1 MKNESSISKA
11 IKDVPSFAESYKT
24 FVKRLENES
33 SSSSTIKN
41 YGYNLALICLH
52 FGRMPEGIT
61 GIEYT
66 DYYNMLL
73 KRKSSGS
80 HMKHAVYAVRKYFKL
95 FGLRCPLAAN
105 PPIPATRS
113 LPVVLSQREIAELL
127 KACVDLRE
135 KALVGILY
143 DTGMRKS
150 EALHL
155 KLYDLDFDR
164 NAIHIRDGKGHKD
177 RYVPFSK
184 NMQKVIVA
192 YLKAYRPQEYLFER
206 EKGHPKGTQWPSK
219 VLLDAVERTSI
230 TKCVSCHVLR
240 HSYATHLLEHGLDI
254 RHIQKWLGHKR
265 LETTAGYLNVAE
277 THYDQRYTGPTD
289 LIFPVQK

>member
-1 MKNESSISKA
+1 MKNESSIARA
-11 IKDVPSFAESYKT
+11 IKDVPSFGESYKT

-33 SSSSTIKN
+33 ASSSTIHN

-52 FGRMPEGIT
+52 FGKMPEQIT
-61 GIEYT
+61 SEEYT

-80 HMKHAVYAVRKYFKL
+80 HMKHAVYAVRKYFHI
-95 FGLRCPLAAN
+95 FGLKCPLAAN
-105 PPIPATRS
+105 PPIPATRT
-113 LPVVLSQREIAELL
+113 LPVVLSQREIVELL

-135 KALVGILY
+135 KTLIGILY

-150 EALHL
+150 ESL
-155 KLYDLDFDR
+155 KLCLCDLDFDR

-184 NMQKVIVA
+184 NMQKVMVA
-192 YLKAYRPQEYLFER
+192 YLRAYRPQEYVFED
-206 EKGHPKGTQWPSK
+206 EKGKPKGENWPSK
-219 VLLDAVERTSI
+219 VLAEAVERTSI
-230 TKCVSCHVLR
+230 TKHVNCHVLR
-240 HSYATHLLEHGLDI
+240 HCYATHLLEFGLDI

-277 THYDQRYTGPTD
+277 THYDQRYTGPAD
-289 LIFPVQK
+289 LIFPVKA

>member
-73 KRKSSGS
+73 KRKASGS

-164 NAIHIRDGKGHKD
+164 SSIHIRDGKGHKD

>member
-1 MKNESSISKA
+1 M
-11 IKDVPSFAESYKT
+11 
-24 FVKRLENES
+24 KRLENES
-33 SSSSTIKN
+33 ASSSTIHN

-52 FGRMPEGIT
+52 FGKMPEEIT
-61 GIEYT
+61 EIEYT

-80 HMKHAVYAVRKYFKL
+80 HMKHAVYAVRKYFKV

-105 PPIPATRS
+105 PPIPATRT

-135 KALVGILY
+135 KALLGILY

-150 EALHL
+150 ETLHL

-164 NAIHIRDGKGHKD
+164 NVIHIRDGKGHKD

-184 NMQKVIVA
+184 NMQKVIAA
-192 YLKAYRPQEYLFER
+192 YLKAYRPQDYLFEK
-206 EKGHPKGTQWPSK
+206 EKGKPKGTQWPSI
-219 VLLDAVERTSI
+219 VLSGTISRTSI
-230 TKCVSCHVLR
+230 VKNVTCHVMR
-240 HSYATHLLEHGLDI
+240 HSYATHLLEFGLDI

-265 LETTAGYLNVAE
+265 LETTAGYLNIAE

-289 LIFPVQK
+289 LIFPVKA

>member
-143 DTGMRKS
+143 DTGMRKG
-150 EALHL
+150 EVLHL

-277 THYDQRYTGPTD
+277 THYDQRYTGPAD
-289 LIFPVQK
+289 LIFPVKK

>member
-164 NAIHIRDGKGHKD
+164 SSIHIRDGKGHKD

>member
-1 MKNESSISKA
+1 MKK
-11 IKDVPSFAESYKT
+11 
-24 FVKRLENES
+24 
-33 SSSSTIKN
+33 KN
-41 YGYNLALICLH
+41 LSAVILALMIS
-52 FGRMPEGIT
+52 
-61 GIEYT
+61 
-66 DYYNMLL
+66 LL
-73 KRKSSGS
+73 SILP
-80 HMKHAVYAVRKYFKL
+80 V
-95 FGLRCPLAAN
+95 
-105 PPIPATRS
+105 PATRS

>member
-1 MKNESSISKA
+1 MKQLSSIERA
-11 IKDVPSFAESYKT
+11 IQDVPSFAESYKT

-33 SSSSTIKN
+33 ASSSTIHN

-52 FGRMPEGIT
+52 FGRMPEEIT
-61 GIEYT
+61 ELEYT

-80 HMKHAVYAVRKYFKL
+80 HMKHAVYAVRKYFKV

-105 PPIPATRS
+105 PPIPATRT

-135 KALVGILY
+135 KAILGILY

-184 NMQKVIVA
+184 NMQKVIAA

-206 EKGHPKGTQWPSK
+206 EKGQPKGTQWPSK
-219 VLLDAVERTSI
+219 VLQDAVERTSI
-230 TKCVSCHVLR
+230 TKCVSGHVLR

-289 LIFPVQK
+289 LIFPVKA

>member
-1 MKNESSISKA
+1 MKQLSSVEKA
-11 IKDVPSFAESYKT
+11 IKDVPSFAARYAL
-24 FVKRLENES
+24 FLKRLENES
-33 SSSSTIKN
+33 ASFSTIKN

-52 FGRMPEGIT
+52 FGRMPEEIT
-61 GIEYT
+61 EAEYT

-80 HMKHAVYAVRKYFKL
+80 HMKHAVYCVRKYFKI
-95 FGLRCPLAAN
+95 FGLPCPLAAN
-105 PPIPATRS
+105 PPIPATRT

-127 KACVDLRE
+127 HACIDLRE
-135 KALVGILY
+135 KALIGILY

-155 KLYDLDFDR
+155 KLCDLDFDR
-164 NAIHIRDGKGHKD
+164 NMVHIRNGKGHKD
-177 RYVPFSK
+177 RYVPFSR

-192 YLKAYRPQEYLFER
+192 YQKVYRPQEYVFE
-206 EKGHPKGTQWPSK
+206 KKKGTPFCKDWVPT
-219 VLLDAVERTSI
+219 VLARAIERTSI
-230 TKCVSCHVLR
+230 TKNVCCHVLR
-240 HSYATHLLEHGLDI
+240 HSYATHLLEFGLDI

-265 LETTAGYLNVAE
+265 LETTAGYLNIAE

-289 LIFPVQK
+289 LIFPVKP

>member
-1 MKNESSISKA
+1 MKNESSIAKA

-33 SSSSTIKN
+33 SSLSTIKN

-52 FGRMPEGIT
+52 FGKMPEEIT

-73 KRKSSGS
+73 KRKASGS
-80 HMKHAVYAVRKYFKL
+80 HMKHAVYAVRKYFKI

-113 LPVVLSQREIAELL
+113 LPVVLSQREVAELL

-192 YLKAYRPQEYLFER
+192 YLKAYRPQEYLFELD
-206 EKGHPKGTQWPSK
+206 KGHPKGTQWPSK
-219 VLLDAVERTSI
+219 VLLDAVGRTSI
-230 TKCVSCHVLR
+230 TKCVTCHVLR

>member
-1 MKNESSISKA
+1 MKNESSIAKA

-33 SSSSTIKN
+33 SSLSTIKN

-52 FGRMPEGIT
+52 FGKMPEEIT
-61 GIEYT
+61 GLEYT

-95 FGLRCPLAAN
+95 FGLKCPLAAN
-105 PPIPATRS
+105 PPIPAPRT
-113 LPVVLSQREIAELL
+113 LPVVLSQREVAELL
-127 KACVDLRE
+127 KVCVDLRE
-135 KALVGILY
+135 KSLVGILY

-150 EALHL
+150 ESLHL
-155 KLYDLDFDR
+155 KLCDLDFDR
-164 NAIHIRDGKGHKD
+164 NSIHIRDGKGHKD

-192 YLKAYRPQEYLFER
+192 YLKSYRPQEYLFEQ

-219 VLLDAVERTSI
+219 VLQDAVERTSI

-240 HSYATHLLEHGLDI
+240 HSYATHLLEFGLDI

-265 LETTAGYLNVAE
+265 LETTAGYLNIAE

>member
-1 MKNESSISKA
+1 MKNESSIAKA

-33 SSSSTIKN
+33 SSLSTIKN

-52 FGRMPEGIT
+52 FGKMPEEIT
-61 GIEYT
+61 ELEYT

-80 HMKHAVYAVRKYFKL
+80 HMKHAVYAVRKYFKI

-105 PPIPATRS
+105 PPIPATRT
-113 LPVVLSQREIAELL
+113 LPVVLSQREITELL

-135 KALVGILY
+135 KALLGILY

-177 RYVPFSK
+177 RYIPFSK
-184 NMQKVIVA
+184 NMQKVIAA
-192 YLKAYRPQEYLFER
+192 YLKAYRPQEYLFEKA
-206 EKGHPKGTQWPSK
+206 KGKPKGPQWPSM
-219 VLLDAVERTSI
+219 VLSDTISRTSI
-230 TKCVSCHVLR
+230 VKNVTCHVMR
-240 HSYATHLLEHGLDI
+240 HSYATHLLEFGLDI

-277 THYDQRYTGPTD
+277 THYDQRYTGPID
-289 LIFPVQK
+289 LIFPVKA

>member
-1 MKNESSISKA
+1 
-11 IKDVPSFAESYKT
+11 
-24 FVKRLENES
+24 
-33 SSSSTIKN
+33 
-41 YGYNLALICLH
+41 
-52 FGRMPEGIT
+52 MPEGIT

-135 KALVGILY
+135 KALVGILC
-143 DTGMRKS
+143 DTGMRKGQV
-150 EALHL
+150 LHL